1 MLLPSEL
8 KIPSLEF
15 LEEEDMTHMEVVVQ
29 PKKTPGQ
36 NIRET
41 KLKREIDVNLEAEK
55 ILAKKAEDDLMKV
68 TGEEREKTIKC
79 MLKVLKH
86 QVKSV
91 EDQAAELIDH
101 AKVQEKELEEFKMEL
116 KRKENEIF
124 RQELQQELELTKK
137 IAGTYKFNSVDGE
150 EIVERLDIA
159 EIIVDN
165 EVLMARVD

>member
-1 MLLPSEL
+1 MLIQKQKRS
-8 KIPSLEF
+8 SLR
-15 LEEEDMTHMEVVVQ
+15 
-29 PKKTPGQ
+29 
-36 NIRET
+36 N
-41 KLKREIDVNLEAEK
+41 
-55 ILAKKAEDDLMKV
+55 
-68 TGEEREKTIKC
+68 
-79 MLKVLKH
+79 
-86 QVKSV
+86 
-91 EDQAAELIDH
+91 

-124 RQELQQELELTKK
+124 RQELQQELDLTKK